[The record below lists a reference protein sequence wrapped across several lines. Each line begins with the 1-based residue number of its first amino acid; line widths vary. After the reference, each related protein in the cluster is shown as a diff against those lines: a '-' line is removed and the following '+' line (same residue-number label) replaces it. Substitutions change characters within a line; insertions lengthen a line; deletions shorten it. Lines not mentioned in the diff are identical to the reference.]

1 MTPFPATARE
11 VVALT
16 VAEFTCELEL
26 NASCSFDRAC
36 ARFCE
41 DANLAV
47 VWLIRFRAL
56 TAWCDRADISAW
68 LQVHPASLR
77 DACEIAASFALND
90 EWEFDAEPFRS
101 AVQSVRGEC
110 FGA

>member
-11 VVALT
+11 VVTLP
-16 VAEFTCELEL
+16 VAEFSCELEL

-36 ARFCE
+36 ERFCE

-56 TAWCDRADISAW
+56 MAWCERTDMSAW

-77 DACEIAASFALND
+77 HACEIAASFALND

-101 AVQSVRGEC
+101 AILRQIGR
-110 FGA
+110 